1 MNNSLILTD
10 QDRHIPDNG
19 ADRQLSP
26 SRHISATEDHNLI
39 KFLIASVTAFF
50 IGTVHGV
57 LQILPPIR
65 AWLDSIGS
73 PYGGPGHM
81 IDPLAHA
88 HINVVGGVV
97 LLCMAVTY
105 YLLPRLSGIPLF
117 SQRLVNHTFWW
128 TTLGICGFYST
139 LMVFGIIEGN
149 LLLENN
155 HEAVAEVHKS
165 YSPIIATVSTVM
177 GIGFWI
183 FFTNVL
189 MTAKAIF
196 SDTHSQTS
204 QTIYREQVNES

>member
-1 MNNSLILTD
+1 MHPEKNIEKPTRKERD
-10 QDRHIPDNG
+10 
-19 ADRQLSP
+19 
-26 SRHISATEDHNLI
+26 LI
-39 KFLIASVTAFF
+39 KFLLASVSFFF

-57 LQILPPIR
+57 LQIQPPVR

-97 LLCMAVTY
+97 ILCMAVTY
-105 YLLPRLSGIPLF
+105 YLLPRLSGQSLF

-139 LMVFGIIEGN
+139 LMIFGIIEGN
-149 LLLENN
+149 LLLQDE
-155 HEAVAEVHKS
+155 HERMTEVHRI
-165 YSPIIATVSTVM
+165 YTPTIAVVSTCM

-189 MTAKAIF
+189 VTAK
-196 SDTHSQTS
+196 
-204 QTIYREQVNES
+204 TIYRK

>member
-1 MNNSLILTD
+1 MNNTLNLANK
-10 QDRHIPDNG
+10 DRHTQGYGSI
-19 ADRQLSP
+19 RQLSP
-26 SRHISATEDHNLI
+26 TPGINSAENQNLI

-57 LQILPPIR
+57 LQIMPPIR

-105 YLLPRLSGIPLF
+105 YLLPRLSGVPIF

-128 TTLGICGFYST
+128 TVIGISGFYST
-139 LMVFGIIEGN
+139 LLTFGIIEGN
-149 LLLENN
+149 LFLQGD
-155 HEAVAEVHKS
+155 HKAVEQVHKI
-165 YSPIIATVSTVM
+165 YVPIIATISTVM

-183 FFTNVL
+183 FFTNIL
-189 MTAKAIF
+189 MTAKAIYR
-196 SDTHSQTS
+196 SEYSQSLT
-204 QTIYREQVNES
+204 TIKQEPADK

>member
-1 MNNSLILTD
+1 MYHQQNPTETTA
-10 QDRHIPDNG
+10 QDFG
-19 ADRQLSP
+19 
-26 SRHISATEDHNLI
+26 LI
-39 KFLIASVTAFF
+39 KFLLASVTFFF

-57 LQILPPIR
+57 LQIQPPVR

-105 YLLPRLSGIPLF
+105 YLLPRLSGQSLF
-117 SQRLVNHTFWW
+117 SQRLVKHTFWW

-139 LMVFGIIEGN
+139 LMIFGVIEGN
-149 LLLENN
+149 LLLQGDT
-155 HEAVAEVHKS
+155 EAMAEVHS
-165 YSPIIATVSTVM
+165 IYTPIIAVVSTVM
-177 GIGFWI
+177 GIGFWV

-189 MTAKAIF
+189 ITAR
-196 SDTHSQTS
+196 
-204 QTIYREQVNES
+204 TIYKGKQT